1 MKVSIQF
8 SSVTQLSP
16 TFCDPVNLSTPGLPV
31 RHQLPEF
38 TQIHEACPLRV
49 VLALGFVCVWKGASE
64 IAVQGWGRLLAGSR
78 PGRVGLGG
86 LSEDREDSWP
96 PPDLP
101 GPAARL
107 GPIAL

>member
-16 TFCDPVNLSTPGLPV
+16 TFCDPVNRSTPGLPV

-64 IAVQGWGRLLAGSR
+64 IAVQGWGLLLAGSR